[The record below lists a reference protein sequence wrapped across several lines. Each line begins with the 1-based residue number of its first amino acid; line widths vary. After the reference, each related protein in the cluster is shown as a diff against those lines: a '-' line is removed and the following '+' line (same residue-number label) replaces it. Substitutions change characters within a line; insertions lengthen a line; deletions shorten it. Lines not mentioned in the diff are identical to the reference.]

1 MMNFR
6 AHAGLELSSFFEHT
20 HTHTHAPSTR
30 YSLLRE
36 LYLDYCDVGDEGA
49 LAIADALRA
58 RSNLWL
64 VLVGG

>member
-1 MMNFR
+1 MP
-6 AHAGLELSSFFEHT
+6 A
-20 HTHTHAPSTR
+20 STR

-58 RSNLWL
+58 RGNLWL